1 MKQTFDFNLKEILGD
16 VEKISEWTIK
26 GLPNENM
33 AFENMIIIDE
43 TMEKKYPV
51 IIDPEGQ
58 AFRYMRDN
66 MNLREETTGYQVQ
79 QSRMCLKA
87 SSANAVKQL
96 QFALQQGSIV
106 FCENSGEVTH
116 PALLSILRKDIS
128 TINGD
133 LYISFNDMNIDFD
146 SDFRIYIFSHL
157 SNPHFSPEVQ
167 QLSKVL
173 NFSVTREGLEQ
184 QLLQIICQNELSRE
198 EEERER
204 YAK

>member
-96 QFALQQGSIV
+96 QFALQ
-106 FCENSGEVTH
+106 
-116 PALLSILRKDIS
+116 
-128 TINGD
+128 
-133 LYISFNDMNIDFD
+133 
-146 SDFRIYIFSHL
+146 
-157 SNPHFSPEVQ
+157 
-167 QLSKVL
+167 
-173 NFSVTREGLEQ
+173 
-184 QLLQIICQNELSRE
+184 
-198 EEERER
+198 
-204 YAK
+204 